1 MKGIKKLGI
10 VLSLLLLLA
19 TPTYAGNWD
28 INIFGFKPEII
39 TKENWGWFLLGS
51 ASATFVHVSGHY
63 IIAGINDTSVHQEG
77 LLEII
82 NCGYSNREYREFAQ
96 GGFIFELATGTIL
109 TSIPSIKN
117 SGFVKGFVSTTFA
130 RVVTYPIVYRNS
142 GDLHLSN
149 KYGGNADLEYIFYL
163 GVASFNLYRI
173 DWQKKEEKLQKE
185 GEL

>member
-1 MKGIKKLGI
+1 MSGVKKIML
-10 VLSLLLLLA
+10 VLSFLFLLA

-63 IIAGINDTSVHQEG
+63 IMGKVNDMSVHQEWFS
-77 LLEII
+77 EVVR
-82 NCGYSNREYREFAQ
+82 CGYSNKAYREFAQ
-96 GGFIFELATGTIL
+96 GGFVFELATGTIL
-109 TSIPSIKN
+109 TSFPSIKN

-130 RVVTYPIVYRNS
+130 RVLTYPIVYRNS
-142 GDLHLSN
+142 GDLYTSN
-149 KYGGNADLEYIFYL
+149 KYGGNADLEYAVYV
-163 GVASFNLYRI
+163 GVAAFNLYRI